1 LISAQEPQ
9 ILVLDEPTNHL
20 DIDSRD
26 ALILAINRF
35 PGAVLLISH
44 DRSLIEL
51 TADRLW
57 LVAGGRV
64 VPYDG
69 DLEDYHQSLLAGRAD
84 DAAPLAGPEPANPK
98 RAQRQ
103 RGAALRAELAPLR
116 QTARAAERDLERLS
130 AEQKTLAARLADGA
144 TYRLSGSEVEA
155 LLKREAELKVRIA
168 AAERRWLEAAEALER
183 VQT

>member
-1 LISAQEPQ
+1 M
-9 ILVLDEPTNHL
+9 LDEPTNHL

-57 LVAGGRV
+57 LVADGRV
-64 VPYDG
+64 RPYDG
-69 DLEDYHQSLLAGRAD
+69 DLEDYHQSLLAGRAND
-84 DAAPLAGPEPANPK
+84 PGQAAGAEPSLK

-144 TYRLSGSEVEA
+144 TYRLSGAELEG
-155 LLKREAELKVRIA
+155 LLKREAELKAAIA
-168 AAERRWLEAAEALER
+168 AAERRWLEAAEALEDA
-183 VQT
+183 QT